1 MGKLHY
7 TRVATVTSA
16 QAILIESYLEA
27 EGIDVELFQESW
39 ERTTF
44 GALSSSAVEIFV
56 PKEMVNQ
63 ARKLLK
69 AFESEPKTPEE
80 NDGYWITL
88 DYKSGQS
95 NE

>member
-7 TRVATVTSA
+7 TRIATVTSA

-56 PKEMVNQ
+56 PEEMVKQ

-69 AFESEPKTPEE
+69 SFDIKPEDDE
-80 NDGYWITL
+80 
-88 DYKSGQS
+88 
-95 NE
+95 E